1 MTITSNDIEYPVV
14 NPYLSVLK
22 STKGEAVF
30 SLYGKIKRLRWEQQP
45 DTPNLF
51 ENYDAYMAKRSLE
64 KEPGLSLW
72 EKRLVQANVLTYDSR
87 RTETE
92 ALTEA
97 NVCGTGYLADLVRE
111 NLERRYPGIAVH
123 QVAGLPEREAGT
135 DAADVVT
142 ILCPESAT
150 RGQLSEENRKGMERG
165 RPFGFLYFNGQCLIA
180 GPVVIPGKTPCL
192 DCLMT
197 WLRDKLA
204 RQPLIRLTS
213 EETDR
218 IKTAVPYQPTVPEAA
233 LRAVNLVLDQL
244 ALAAAG
250 ERINAL
256 AGCQVHVPLAA
267 EVEAQTTRFAHNAG
281 CPVCH
286 AGFGALFHQ
295 HPADFLPP
303 PSATIAMRDIPT
315 CHTDNGYRALDSQAA
330 RDLVEN
336 AVTRMGA
343 EIQVTQLNSGPLDQV
358 IPSFRAVLR
367 IPGKGN
373 DILGFGKGTNNQQAY
388 LSATF
393 EAVERLCSE
402 PSGNIPILRAPWSAV
417 KDRAIDVPKRIGT
430 VYFYRN
436 NEPFTESTPIDW
448 VWGQCLY
455 TGTSL
460 LVPASM
466 VFVGSTGFAGK
477 FYNASTGGMAAGT
490 SLEDAVLQG
499 LMEAIEHDAWM
510 IWQANGVICPEIEK
524 ESIEDSTTLGIIR
537 GMESRGFQVRI
548 RYLVTDVGI
557 PVFRVWLVQPDS
569 IEVFASH
576 GLGCHLN
583 KYLALKRAVTEAKL
597 AMPQT
602 LYTKEHNTRH
612 MSRGNREILNSKH
625 SLFYLYH
632 FTQTDLSA
640 RGEHLSM
647 SQVPDMTTGSVS
659 GDRKKTLQILSERIP
674 GLQAVWVNL
683 TNPTLG
689 IPVVRVIA
697 SGLQPLSHPLQAIQ
711 ERLFTVPCIMGM
723 RDTPLTY
730 RELFNGRYPF

>member
-1 MTITSNDIEYPVV
+1 MTITSNDHEYPVV
-14 NPYLSVLK
+14 NPYLSVIR

-45 DTPNLF
+45 GTPDLF
-51 ENYDAYMAKRSLE
+51 ENYDAHRAQRSLE
-64 KEPGLSLW
+64 KDPGLAQW
-72 EKRLVQANVLTYDSR
+72 EKRLLQADVLTYDSR
-87 RTETE
+87 CPEKEVLTA
-92 ALTEA
+92 AL
-97 NVCGTGYLADLVRE
+97 VCGTGYLADLVCE
-111 NLERRYPGIAVH
+111 TLEKRYPGIAVQ
-123 QVAGLPEREAGT
+123 QVIGMPEHEAET
-135 DAADVVT
+135 DTAEAVT

-150 RGQLSEENRKGMERG
+150 RGQLSEENRKSMERG
-165 RPFGFLYFNGQCLIA
+165 RPFGFLYFNGQSLVA

-204 RQPLIRLTS
+204 KQPLMRLVGD
-213 EETDR
+213 ETTR
-218 IKTAVPYQPTVPEAA
+218 IKTAVPYQPAVPEAA

-244 ALAAAG
+244 AVAAG
-250 ERINAL
+250 KRVNAL
-256 AGCQVHVPLAA
+256 MGRQAHVPLAA
-267 EVEAQTTRFAHNAG
+267 EVEAQTTKFARNAG

-286 AGFGALFHQ
+286 AGFETLFRQ
-295 HPADFLPP
+295 NPEDFPPP
-303 PSATIAMRDIPT
+303 PSAVIAMKDVPT

-330 RDLVEN
+330 RELVET
-336 AVTRMGA
+336 AITRMGA
-343 EIQVTQLNSGPLDQV
+343 EIQVTKLNSGPLDQV

-373 DILGFGKGTNNQQAY
+373 DILGFGKGTNNEQAY
-388 LSATF
+388 LSAAF

-402 PSGNIPILRAPWSAV
+402 PGGNMPLLRAPWSAV
-417 KDRAIDVPKRIGT
+417 KERAIDVPKRIGT

-455 TGTSL
+455 TGTPL

-466 VFVGSTGFAGK
+466 VGVGPTGIAGK
-477 FYNASTGGMAAGT
+477 FYTASTGGRAAGT
-490 SLEDAVLQG
+490 SMEDAVLQG

-510 IWQANGVICPEIEK
+510 IWQANGVICPEIQK
-524 ESIEDSTTLGIIR
+524 ESIEDSTTLDIIR
-537 GMESRGFQVRI
+537 GMESHGFQVRI
-548 RYLVTDVGI
+548 RYLAPDVGI

-602 LYTKEHNTRH
+602 LYTKEPNTRH

-632 FTQTDLSA
+632 FTQTDLAA
-640 RGEHLSM
+640 RGESLSM
-647 SQVPDMTTGSVS
+647 SQVPDMTTGTVA
-659 GDRKKTLQILSERIP
+659 GDTTKALRLLAERIP
-674 GLQAVWVNL
+674 GLQAVGVNL
-683 TNPTLG
+683 TNPDLG

-697 SGLQPLSHPLQAIQ
+697 SGLQPLSHPLQAVQ
-711 ERLFTVPCIMGM
+711 ERLFTVPCAMGM
-723 RDTPLTY
+723 RDTRLTY
-730 RELFNGRYPF
+730 RELFNGMYPF